1 MSVVGGGFDIMF
13 SLVPIFIVIVFVIV
27 IVGIFTNGARYVKNA
42 RTPRSS
48 RYARIISKRM
58 DVRHN
63 SNGHVGDHHVHTSSS
78 RTFYYITLEFDSGER
93 QEYLDVKKL
102 YGLVAEGDV
111 GYAAVQGDWIV
122 AFERDLRPGQ
132 YSSSY

>member
-1 MSVVGGGFDIMF
+1 MSVVEGGFDIF
-13 SLVPIFIVIVFVIV
+13 SLAPIFIVIVFVIV

-42 RTPRSS
+42 SAPRSS

-58 DVRHN
+58 DVQHN
-63 SNGHVGDHHVHTSSS
+63 SSSPAGDHHVHTSSS
-78 RTFYYITLEFDSGER
+78 RTYYYITLEFDNGER
-93 QEYLDVKKL
+93 HEYLDVKKL

-122 AFERDLRPGQ
+122 AFERDLGPGQ
-132 YSSSY
+132 YSSNY